1 MNIEPIAKIVTD
13 FDSKFGI
20 PRQSGIVKNL
30 MGTVIFEKKYRNP
43 DAIRGIE
50 GFSHLWLIW
59 GFSENMD
66 KEYSP
71 TVRPPRLGGNER
83 MGVFA
88 TRSPFRPNHLGL
100 SSVKLERV
108 EFTEKHGYMLH
119 VSGADM
125 VNGTPIYDIKPYLA
139 FTDCIPEAKGGFA
152 DSVKGYALDVV
163 IEAKLPD
170 SFPTEKTDTLT
181 GILAED
187 PRPSYIEDENRIY
200 GFPFAGFEIKFKVK
214 GRTLTV
220 ISVEK
225 RNL

>member
-20 PRQSGIVKNL
+20 PRQSGLVKNL
-30 MGTVIFEKKYRNP
+30 SGTVIFEKKYRNP

-108 EFTEKHGYMLH
+108 EFTEKHGYVLH

-125 VNGTPIYDIKPYLA
+125 VNGTPIYDIKPYLSFA
-139 FTDCIPEAKGGFA
+139 DCIPEARGGFA
-152 DSVKGYALDVV
+152 DSVKDYALEIVLDK
-163 IEAKLPD
+163 ELLCG
-170 SFPTEKTDTLT
+170 FPSEKIDTLT

-187 PRPSYIEDENRIY
+187 PRPSYIEDENRVY

-214 GRTLTV
+214 GKVLTV

>member
-1 MNIEPIAKIVTD
+1 MNIEPIAKVLTD

-30 MGTVIFEKKYRNP
+30 SGTVVFEKKYRNP
-43 DAIRGIE
+43 DAIRGID

-59 GFSENMD
+59 GFSENMG

-71 TVRPPRLGGNER
+71 TVRPPRIGGNKR

-88 TRSPFRPNHLGL
+88 TRSPFRPNPLGL
-100 SSVKLERV
+100 SSVKLEKV
-108 EFTEKHGYMLH
+108 EFTEKYGYVLR

-139 FTDCIPEAKGGFA
+139 FTDRIPDAEGGFA
-152 DSVKGYALDVV
+152 DKVGDYILNVAIDSELLKDFPS
-163 IEAKLPD
+163 EKL
-170 SFPTEKTDTLT
+170 DTLK
-181 GILAED
+181 GVLAED

-214 GRTLTV
+214 GKVLTV

>member
-30 MGTVIFEKKYRNP
+30 SGTVIFEKKYRNP

-59 GFSENMD
+59 GFSENVD

-71 TVRPPRLGGNER
+71 TVRPPKLGGNER

-100 SSVKLERV
+100 SSVKLEKV
-108 EFTEKHGYMLH
+108 ELTEKYGYVLR

-139 FTDCIPEAKGGFA
+139 FTDSIPDAIGGFA
-152 DSVKGYALDVV
+152 DEVKDYTLEIVLDK
-163 IEAKLPD
+163 ELLCD
-170 SFPTEKTDTLT
+170 FPSEKIDTLT

-187 PRPSYIEDENRIY
+187 PRPSYIEDENRVY

-214 GRTLTV
+214 GKVLTV

>member
-30 MGTVIFEKKYRNP
+30 SGTVIFEKKYRNP

-59 GFSENMD
+59 GFSENVD

-71 TVRPPRLGGNER
+71 TVRPPKLGGNER

-100 SSVKLERV
+100 SSVKLEKV
-108 EFTEKHGYMLH
+108 ELTEKHGYVLR

-139 FTDCIPEAKGGFA
+139 FTDSIPDAIGGFA
-152 DSVKGYALDVV
+152 DEVKDYTLEIVLDK
-163 IEAKLPD
+163 ELLRD
-170 SFPTEKTDTLT
+170 FPSEKIDTLT

-187 PRPSYIEDENRIY
+187 PRPSYIEDENRVY

-214 GRTLTV
+214 GKVLTV

>member
-13 FDSKFGI
+13 FDTKFGI
-20 PRQSGIVKNL
+20 PRQSGLVKNL
-30 MGTVIFEKKYRNP
+30 SGAVIFEKKYRNP

-71 TVRPPRLGGNER
+71 TVRPPRLGGHER

-108 EFTEKHGYMLH
+108 EFTEKHGYVLH

-125 VNGTPIYDIKPYLA
+125 VNGTPIYDIKPYLS

-152 DSVKGYALDVV
+152 DKVGDYILNVA
-163 IEAKLPD
+163 ID
-170 SFPTEKTDTLT
+170 SELLKDFPTEKTDTLT

-187 PRPSYIEDENRIY
+187 PRPSYIEDENRVY

-214 GRTLTV
+214 GKVLTV

>member
-20 PRQSGIVKNL
+20 PRQSGLVKNL
-30 MGTVIFEKKYRNP
+30 SGTVIFEKKYRNP

-100 SSVKLERV
+100 SSVKLEKV
-108 EFTEKHGYMLH
+108 EFTEKYGYVLQ

-125 VNGTPIYDIKPYLA
+125 VNGTPIYDIKPYLS

-152 DSVKGYALDVV
+152 DSVKDYALDVV

-214 GRTLTV
+214 GKTLTV

-225 RNL
+225 RN

>member
-30 MGTVIFEKKYRNP
+30 SGTVIFEKKYRSP

-108 EFTEKHGYMLH
+108 EFTEKHGYVLH

-125 VNGTPIYDIKPYLA
+125 VNGTPIYDIKPYLS
-139 FTDCIPEAKGGFA
+139 FTDCIPEARGGFA
-152 DSVKGYALDVV
+152 DSVKDYALDVV
-163 IEAKLPD
+163 IETKLPD

-187 PRPSYIEDENRIY
+187 PRPSYIEDENRVY

-214 GRTLTV
+214 GKVLTV

>member
-13 FDSKFGI
+13 FDTKFGI
-20 PRQSGIVKNL
+20 PRQSGLVKNL
-30 MGTVIFEKKYRNP
+30 SGTVIFEKKYRNP

-83 MGVFA
+83 IGVFA

-108 EFTEKHGYMLH
+108 EFTEKHGYVLH

-125 VNGTPIYDIKPYLA
+125 VNGTPIYDIKPYLS

-152 DSVKGYALDVV
+152 DSVKDYALDVV

-187 PRPSYIEDENRIY
+187 PRPSYIEDENRVY

-214 GRTLTV
+214 GKVLTV

-225 RNL
+225 RN

>member
-30 MGTVIFEKKYRNP
+30 SGTVIFEKKYRNP

-59 GFSENMD
+59 GFSENVD

-71 TVRPPRLGGNER
+71 TVRPPKLGGNER

-100 SSVKLERV
+100 SSVKLEKV
-108 EFTEKHGYMLH
+108 ELTEKHGYVLR

-139 FTDCIPEAKGGFA
+139 FTDSIPDAIGGFA
-152 DSVKGYALDVV
+152 DEVKDYTLEIVLDK
-163 IEAKLPD
+163 ELLCD
-170 SFPTEKTDTLT
+170 FPSEKIDTLT

-187 PRPSYIEDENRIY
+187 PRPSYIEDENRVY

-214 GRTLTV
+214 GKVLTV

>member
-20 PRQSGIVKNL
+20 PRQSGLVKNL
-30 MGTVIFEKKYRNP
+30 SGTVIFGKKYRNP

-108 EFTEKHGYMLH
+108 EFTEKYGYVLQ

-125 VNGTPIYDIKPYLA
+125 VNGTPVYDIKPYLS

-152 DSVKGYALDVV
+152 DKVGDYILNVA
-163 IEAKLPD
+163 ID
-170 SFPTEKTDTLT
+170 SELLKDFPSEKIDTLK
-181 GILAED
+181 GVLAED

-214 GRTLTV
+214 GKTLTV
-220 ISVEK
+220 VSVEK

>member
-20 PRQSGIVKNL
+20 PRQSGLVKNL
-30 MGTVIFEKKYRNP
+30 SGTVIFEKKYRNP

-108 EFTEKHGYMLH
+108 EFTEKHGYVLH

-125 VNGTPIYDIKPYLA
+125 VNGTPIYDIKPYLS

-152 DSVKGYALDVV
+152 DSVKDYALDVV

-214 GRTLTV
+214 GKTLTV

-225 RNL
+225 RN

>member
-30 MGTVIFEKKYRNP
+30 SGTVIFEKKYRNP

-59 GFSENMD
+59 GFSENVG

-71 TVRPPRLGGNER
+71 TVRPPKLGGNER

-108 EFTEKHGYMLH
+108 EFTEKHGYVLR

-139 FTDCIPEAKGGFA
+139 FTDSIPDAIGGFA
-152 DSVKGYALDVV
+152 DEVKDYTLEIVLDK
-163 IEAKLPD
+163 ELLCD
-170 SFPTEKTDTLT
+170 FPSEKIDTLT

-187 PRPSYIEDENRIY
+187 PRPSYIEDENRVY

-214 GRTLTV
+214 GKVLTV

>member
-13 FDSKFGI
+13 FDTKFGI
-20 PRQSGIVKNL
+20 PRQSGLVKNL
-30 MGTVIFEKKYRNP
+30 SGTVIFEKKYRNP

>member
-1 MNIEPIAKIVTD
+1 MNIEPIAKIATD
-13 FDSKFGI
+13 FDTKFGI
-20 PRQSGIVKNL
+20 PRQSGLVKNL
-30 MGTVIFEKKYRNP
+30 SGTVIFEKKYRNP

-100 SSVKLERV
+100 SSVKLEKV
-108 EFTEKHGYMLH
+108 EFTEKHGYVLH

-139 FTDCIPEAKGGFA
+139 FTDRIPDATCGFA
-152 DSVKGYALDVV
+152 DKIKDYSLDVV
-163 IEAKLPD
+163 LNTELLKD
-170 SFPTEKTDTLT
+170 FPSEKIDTLK
-181 GILAED
+181 GVLAED

-214 GRTLTV
+214 GKTLTV

-225 RNL
+225 RN

>member
-20 PRQSGIVKNL
+20 PRQSGQVKNL
-30 MGTVIFEKKYRNP
+30 SGTVIFEKKYRNP

-100 SSVKLERV
+100 SSVKLEKV
-108 EFTEKHGYMLH
+108 EFTEKHGYVLQ

-152 DSVKGYALDVV
+152 DSVKDYALDVV

-200 GFPFAGFEIKFKVK
+200 GLSFAGFEIKFNVK
-214 GRTLTV
+214 GKVLTV

-225 RNL
+225 RN

>member
-13 FDSKFGI
+13 FDTKFGI
-20 PRQSGIVKNL
+20 PRQSGLVKNL
-30 MGTVIFEKKYRNP
+30 SGTVIFEKKYRNP

-83 MGVFA
+83 IGVFA

-108 EFTEKHGYMLH
+108 EFTEKHGYVLH

-125 VNGTPIYDIKPYLA
+125 VNGTPIYDIKPYLS

-152 DSVKGYALDVV
+152 DSVKDYALDVV

-214 GRTLTV
+214 GKTLTV

-225 RNL
+225 RN

>member
-30 MGTVIFEKKYRNP
+30 SGTVIFEKKYRNP

-59 GFSENMD
+59 GFSENVG

-71 TVRPPRLGGNER
+71 TVRPPKLGGNER

-88 TRSPFRPNHLGL
+88 TRSPFRPNHLGI
-100 SSVKLERV
+100 SSVKLEKV
-108 EFTEKHGYMLH
+108 ELTEKYGYVLR

-139 FTDCIPEAKGGFA
+139 FTDSIPDAIGGFA
-152 DSVKGYALDVV
+152 DEVKDYTLEIVLDK
-163 IEAKLPD
+163 ELLCD
-170 SFPTEKTDTLT
+170 FPSEKIDTLT

-187 PRPSYIEDENRIY
+187 PRPSYIEDENRVY

-214 GRTLTV
+214 GKVLTV

>member
-30 MGTVIFEKKYRNP
+30 SGTVIFEKKYRNP

-59 GFSENMD
+59 GFSENVD

-71 TVRPPRLGGNER
+71 TVRPPKLGGNER

-100 SSVKLERV
+100 SSVKLEKV
-108 EFTEKHGYMLH
+108 ELTEKYGYVLR

-139 FTDCIPEAKGGFA
+139 FADSIPDAIGGFA
-152 DSVKGYALDVV
+152 DEVKDYTLEIVLDK
-163 IEAKLPD
+163 ELLCD
-170 SFPTEKTDTLT
+170 FPSEKIDTLT

-187 PRPSYIEDENRIY
+187 PRPSYIEDENRVY

-214 GRTLTV
+214 GKVLTV

>member
-13 FDSKFGI
+13 FDTKFGI
-20 PRQSGIVKNL
+20 PRQSGLVKNL
-30 MGTVIFEKKYRNP
+30 SGAVIFEKKYRNP

-71 TVRPPRLGGNER
+71 TVRPPRLGGHER

-108 EFTEKHGYMLH
+108 EFTEKHGYVLH

-125 VNGTPIYDIKPYLA
+125 VNGTPIYDIKPYLS

-152 DSVKGYALDVV
+152 DSVKDYALDVV

-187 PRPSYIEDENRIY
+187 PRPSYIEDENRVY

-214 GRTLTV
+214 GKVLTV

>member
-30 MGTVIFEKKYRNP
+30 LGTVIFEKKYRNP

-59 GFSENMD
+59 GFSENVD

-71 TVRPPRLGGNER
+71 TVRPPKLGGNER

-100 SSVKLERV
+100 SSVKLEKV
-108 EFTEKHGYMLH
+108 EFTEKYGYVLQ

-139 FTDCIPEAKGGFA
+139 FADCIPDATCGFA
-152 DSVKGYALDVV
+152 DEIKDYSLDVV
-163 IEAKLPD
+163 LDTELLKDFPSEKL
-170 SFPTEKTDTLT
+170 DTLT

-200 GFPFAGFEIKFKVK
+200 GFSFAGFEIKFNVK
-214 GRTLTV
+214 GKVLTV

>member
-1 MNIEPIAKIVTD
+1 MNIEPIGRIITD
-13 FDSKFGI
+13 FDTKFGI
-20 PRQSGIVKNL
+20 PRQSGIVKEL
-30 MGTVIFEKKYRNP
+30 RGTVIFEKKYQNP

-59 GFSENMD
+59 GFSENAN

-108 EFTEKHGYMLH
+108 ELTQNHGYVLH

-125 VNGTPIYDIKPYLA
+125 VNGTPIYDIKPYLT
-139 FTDCIPEAKGGFA
+139 FTDSIPDAICGFA
-152 DSVKGYALDVV
+152 NEIGDYRLNVSYECALPC
-163 IEAKLPD
+163 EL
-170 SFPTEKTDTLT
+170 SEKKADTLKR
-181 GILAED
+181 ILAED

-200 GFPFAGFEIKFKVK
+200 GFPFASFEVKFKVK
-214 GRTLTV
+214 DKELTV

>member
-30 MGTVIFEKKYRNP
+30 SGTVVFEKKYRNP

-71 TVRPPRLGGNER
+71 TVRPPKLGGNER

-100 SSVKLERV
+100 SSVKLEKV
-108 EFTEKHGYMLH
+108 EFTEKYGYVLQ

-139 FTDCIPEAKGGFA
+139 FTDCIPDATCGFA
-152 DSVKGYALDVV
+152 DEIKDYSLDVV
-163 IEAKLPD
+163 LNTELLKDFPSEKL
-170 SFPTEKTDTLT
+170 DTLK

-200 GFPFAGFEIKFKVK
+200 GFSFAGFEIKFKVK
-214 GRTLTV
+214 GKVLTV

>member
-20 PRQSGIVKNL
+20 PRQSGLVKNL
-30 MGTVIFEKKYRNP
+30 SGTVIFEKKYRNP

-100 SSVKLERV
+100 SSVKLEKV
-108 EFTEKHGYMLH
+108 EFTEKYGYVLQ

-152 DSVKGYALDVV
+152 DSVKDYALDVV
-163 IEAKLPD
+163 IEAKLPN

-200 GFPFAGFEIKFKVK
+200 GLSFAGFEIKFNVK
-214 GRTLTV
+214 GKVLTV